1 MEKFFL
7 KKYHFEPIFVD
18 FAANIEEKSL
28 KIGKNMLCE
37 GRITQSLR
45 G

>member
-18 FAANIEEKSL
+18 FATNIKEKSL
-28 KIGKNMLCE
+28 KIGKNMYLCT
-37 GRITQSLR
+37 RIHH
-45 G
+45 